1 MSSSFA
7 AALPY
12 DIFALIVE
20 HFAFL
25 PNGRGLRT
33 LSSLS
38 RTCSTLQPICQHR
51 IFSTISLRPRICDW
65 SYTPRA
71 RPENE
76 HEVPSVA
83 FAKLERVLENNPALA
98 GYVRTLYYHSHDS
111 NCEEDGGEG
120 LIRLLGMFTKLEK
133 LAIQPYHDVNDF
145 GADAEEEADEE
156 AIFDTNI
163 SVLPLKWNKLPP
175 KVQDALAKLIGTVST
190 FRFKNVIKFPV
201 DIFLSC
207 PNLRCL
213 DISQS
218 RLSPLSPNISVHIP
232 PIRLEELRL
241 VPGAKNNIQVL
252 RGFRPEGLPVF
263 DFSHIKRISF
273 TLDNDG
279 DPGQLGEI
287 LEGSLIECLQISSP
301 GVYFSKTI
309 PNGVRDY

>member
-1 MSSSFA
+1 MESETGFT

-12 DIFALIVE
+12 DIFGLIIE
-20 HFAFL
+20 YFAFL
-25 PNGRGLRT
+25 PNGRGLRV

-38 RTCSTLQPICQHR
+38 RTCSALQPICQRR

-76 HEVPSVA
+76 YEVPSVA
-83 FAKLERVLENNPALA
+83 FEKLQRVLENNPTLA
-98 GYVRTLYYHSHDS
+98 GYVRTLYYHSHDT
-111 NCEEDGGEG
+111 NCEENGGEG

-133 LAIQPYHDVNDF
+133 LVILPYLDVNDF
-145 GADAEEEADEE
+145 GVDVEEEADEE
-156 AIFDTNI
+156 AAFDTKI
-163 SVLPLKWNKLPP
+163 SVLPLKWNKLLP

-190 FRFKNVIKFPV
+190 FQFKNVVNFPV

-207 PNLRCL
+207 PKLRCL

-218 RLSPLSPNISVHIP
+218 RLSPLSPNLSVHSS

-252 RGFRPEGLPVF
+252 RGLRPEGLPVF
-263 DFSHIKRISF
+263 DFSHIKRVSF

-287 LEGSLIECLQISSP
+287 LEGSLLECLQISSP
-301 GVYFSKTI
+301 SVYPPKQIRRRS
-309 PNGVRDY
+309 

>member
-1 MSSSFA
+1 MSRSFK

-20 HFAFL
+20 YFAFL
-25 PNGRGLRT
+25 PNNRGLRV

-38 RTCSTLQPICQHR
+38 RTCSALQPICQRR

-65 SYTPRA
+65 SYTARA

-76 HEVPSVA
+76 HEMPSVA
-83 FAKLERVLENNPALA
+83 FAKLQRVLEINPALA
-98 GYVRTLYYHSHDS
+98 GYVRTLCYHSHGS

-120 LIRLLGMFTKLEK
+120 LIRLLAMFTRLDKLVI
-133 LAIQPYHDVNDF
+133 LPYHNVDDFDVDTE
-145 GADAEEEADEE
+145 DEADEE

-163 SVLPLKWNKLPP
+163 PVLPLKWNKLPP
-175 KVQDALAKLIGTVST
+175 RVQDALAKLIGTVSS
-190 FRFKNVIKFPV
+190 FQFKNVIKFPV

-207 PNLRCL
+207 PKLRCL

-218 RLSPLSPNISVHIP
+218 RLSPLSPNVSLHNP
-232 PIRLEELRL
+232 PVRLKELRL
-241 VPGAKNNIQVL
+241 VPGARNNIQVL
-252 RGFRPEGLPVF
+252 RGLRPEGLPVL

-273 TLDNDG
+273 TLDSEG

-287 LEGSLIECLQISSP
+287 LEGSLLECLHISSP
-301 GVYFSKTI
+301 GVYFF
-309 PNGVRDY
+309 